1 MLKGEIEMAIKNKD
15 VIKHKDKYFEDTIS
29 LWCWLKRQNLL
40 PADIVEADEDVGGLE
55 DWILR
60 NVLHLEYERLP
71 LE

>member
-1 MLKGEIEMAIKNKD
+1 MAIKNKD

-60 NVLHLEYERLP
+60 NVLHLDYERLP

>member
-1 MLKGEIEMAIKNKD
+1 MAIRHKD
-15 VIKHKDKYFEDTIS
+15 VIKYKDKYFEDTIS
-29 LWCWLKRQNLL
+29 MWCWLKRQNTL
-40 PADIVEADEDVGGLE
+40 PEDIVAADDEVGGLE